1 MPVSR
6 RSFVSGVSSAA
17 SLAFCGLAGEV
28 RAHAAEAVG
37 VTDPVARILFN
48 ENPLGP
54 SPKALRA
61 LSGKGMQF
69 ARYPLGEGAKLAMK
83 LRKLNG
89 LPYAEPRPGLSLRP
103 PETPDGPMDLV
114 VGVGSSEILNA
125 AAWAYC
131 SQSVGNV
138 VEAYPGYSAVGSAAS
153 RIPGAQIERKLVPL
167 DSNHCLDAKAM
178 IDAIDNNTR
187 IVVICNPNNPTGTTI
202 PLSDIEAIANAAPKD
217 ALVFVDEAYIEFTE
231 DGAGSSA
238 LDFAKTK
245 QNVLIARTF
254 SKIYGL
260 AGLRVGYGISSKAV
274 IENLKQ
280 YMLGG
285 LAHNMP
291 GILAAL
297 AAVDDVDHIAA
308 TQTLKEKTHETWGRA
323 FKKFGWKMPS
333 TVTSFCWVDVGY
345 DCSELVAFLAKRNV
359 LISGGQRWVLPNYV
373 RISMGTE
380 EENDRLVAGARA
392 FIAS

>member
-28 RAHAAEAVG
+28 RSHAAEKVG
-37 VTDPVARILFN
+37 VTDSVARILFN

-54 SPKALRA
+54 SAKALEA
-61 LSGKGMQF
+61 LSGSGMQF
-69 ARYPLGEGAKLAMK
+69 ARYPLGDVVKLAMK
-83 LRKLNG
+83 LRKQNG
-89 LPYAEPRPGLSLRP
+89 LPYAEPSPGLSLRP
-103 PETPDGPMDLV
+103 PEPPEGPMDLV

-125 AAWAYC
+125 SAWAYC
-131 SQSVGNV
+131 SQIDGNV
-138 VEAYPGYSAVGSAAS
+138 VEAYPGYSAIGSTAS
-153 RIPGAQIERKLVPL
+153 RIPGANIERKLVPL
-167 DSNHCLDAKAM
+167 NDKLCLDAKAM
-178 IDAIDNNTR
+178 IEAIDSHTR

-202 PLSDIEAIANAAPKD
+202 PLSDIEAIAKAAPKD

-231 DGAGSSA
+231 GGAASSA
-238 LDFAKTK
+238 LEFAKT
-245 QNVLIARTF
+245 QENVLIARTF

-274 IENLKQ
+274 IENIKQ

-291 GILAAL
+291 GILAAS
-297 AAVDDVDHIAA
+297 ASVEDTAHIDA
-308 TQTLKEKTHETWGRA
+308 TQRLKEKTYETWQRA
-323 FKKFGWKMPS
+323 FKEFKWKMPS
-333 TVTSFCWVDVGY
+333 TVTSFCWVDVGS
-345 DCSELVAFLAKRNV
+345 DCSALVEFLAKRNV
-359 LISGGQRWVLPNYV
+359 LISGGQRWELPNFV

-380 EENDRLVAGARA
+380 EENERLVAGARA
-392 FIAS
+392 FLAS